1 LQNVQREAVW
11 DGVVQ
16 ADSKWAYADKF
27 SYKKRL
33 MEVYKD
39 LGRFESQA
47 KKLQSWIL
55 ENFKSDDK
63 YKEFVEAILG
73 EEEMQIEPQA
83 DQVVVL

>member
-1 LQNVQREAVW
+1 MNAAF
-11 DGVVQ
+11 G
-16 ADSKWAYADKF
+16 
-27 SYKKRL
+27 KRI
-33 MEVYKD
+33 
-39 LGRFESQA
+39 R
-47 KKLQSWIL
+47 IL

>member
-1 LQNVQREAVW
+1 
-11 DGVVQ
+11 
-16 ADSKWAYADKF
+16 
-27 SYKKRL
+27 